1 METMAHSIEVRYM
14 KIDKDLLAT
23 YRNLLSATKDTLAQT
38 QYTQLLAQ
46 IEISPTKRLENSY
59 RSLFNAIDKYNHG
72 DMDKLVSHRFLFDVL
87 TASPKKRERDLRRIT
102 AQFCDFVKSAGSN
115 NTQNHRYIVMR
126 YATLVENSVAE
137 LSALDMDKKDN
148 EFHRKWIAELRER
161 LDTKDNK

>member
-87 TASPKKRERDLRRIT
+87 TASPKKRERD
-102 AQFCDFVKSAGSN
+102 FVKSAGSN